1 MLLELTEDDLISAIG
16 IEHKLHRKKILVT
29 RDRLR
34 HTSIVL
40 KNSKPLSDAE
50 ENLVVGSLLP
60 SVTLTSA
67 ATKNSDV
74 RTVFSHV
81 RHRRIAALEKI
92 FEQGLD
98 VNIKDDQGNS
108 LLMVAVQNKN
118 TTLVDILLRRGA
130 RINEVNKNGNSAL
143 HFALAYD
150 TTGQLA
156 QFLIEH
162 GADDTIENNLGLTP
176 YDGLGEDESR
186 ITPDVDGD
194 EAIEDAS
201 FAANISK
208 SSLTE

>member
-1 MLLELTEDDLISAIG
+1 
-16 IEHKLHRKKILVT
+16 
-29 RDRLR
+29 
-34 HTSIVL
+34 
-40 KNSKPLSDAE
+40 
-50 ENLVVGSLLP
+50 
-60 SVTLTSA
+60 
-67 ATKNSDV
+67 
-74 RTVFSHV
+74 
-81 RHRRIAALEKI
+81 
-92 FEQGLD
+92 
-98 VNIKDDQGNS
+98 
-108 LLMVAVQNKN
+108 
-118 TTLVDILLRRGA
+118 LVDILLRRGA

-194 EAIEDAS
+194 EAIEDVS
-201 FAANISK
+201 FATNISK